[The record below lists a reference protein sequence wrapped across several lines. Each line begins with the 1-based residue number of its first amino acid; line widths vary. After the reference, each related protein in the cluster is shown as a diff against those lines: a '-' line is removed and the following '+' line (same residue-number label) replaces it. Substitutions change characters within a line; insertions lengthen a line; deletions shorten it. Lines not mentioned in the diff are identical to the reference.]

1 MRIRTE
7 LLSVVINAQVMIR
20 QHVHRGHYIEGHIGS
35 IALIFSLNIN
45 LFYFRLQWG
54 IALI

>member
-1 MRIRTE
+1 MRIRTQ
-7 LLSVVINAQVMIR
+7 LLSVVINAQVRIR